1 MTEGGNEEM
10 KKLLLF
16 VFCILFFTAT
26 NALAVEIAW
35 MHVQHRE
42 YGSGK
47 SFNRLGFGLIDDR
60 GYYITNNKSI
70 IEIKLFNA
78 DKKEL
83 KLSAVKFDSVE
94 EVSGS
99 YDYKNS
105 QWYYS
110 KGWQFDSWFSA
121 GILDSLNPGM
131 YGLKVTTADGKSV
144 ERTFAYNNRV
154 ALPIIDSN
162 SFQFDT
168 DQSGNL
174 FWRWNIPIELGYLS
188 LSHKT
193 RARAAIEIYEN
204 NKSAGYLSIILP
216 VHMGYVFIPRD
227 VVQSMNQKGN
237 HFEMKISLET
247 RDKNNRTYSK
257 PLIVNEKLP
266 PISGR

>member
-1 MTEGGNEEM
+1 M

-16 VFCILFFTAT
+16 VFCILFFTTT

-60 GYYITNNKSI
+60 GYYITNNKNI

-83 KLSAVKFDSVE
+83 KLSEVKFDSVE

-121 GILDSLNPGM
+121 GILDSLSR
-131 YGLKVTTADGKSV
+131 YVLV
-144 ERTFAYNNRV
+144 ESNHRRWKIGRAHLCIQQSRCV
-154 ALPIIDSN
+154 AH
-162 SFQFDT
+162 
-168 DQSGNL
+168 
-174 FWRWNIPIELGYLS
+174 Y
-188 LSHKT
+188 
-193 RARAAIEIYEN
+193 
-204 NKSAGYLSIILP
+204 
-216 VHMGYVFIPRD
+216 
-227 VVQSMNQKGN
+227 
-237 HFEMKISLET
+237 
-247 RDKNNRTYSK
+247 
-257 PLIVNEKLP
+257 
-266 PISGR
+266 